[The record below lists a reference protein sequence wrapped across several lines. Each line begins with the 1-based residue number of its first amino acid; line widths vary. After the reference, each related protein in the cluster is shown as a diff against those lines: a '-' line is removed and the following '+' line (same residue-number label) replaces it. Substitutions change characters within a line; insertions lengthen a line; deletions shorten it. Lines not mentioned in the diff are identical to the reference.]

1 MADENIKNIVDYAI
15 SDNVNSM
22 KDAFYDS
29 INDRIFDALEQRKR
43 EIASNLIAQY
53 NDSDESEDET
63 VDEYENDDEE
73 TGEEVEEE

>member
-1 MADENIKNIVDYAI
+1 MDDENIKNIVNFAVA
-15 SDNVNSM
+15 DNVNGM

-53 NDSDESEDET
+53 DTQEGDDDGEG
-63 VDEYENDDEE
+63 YEEQE
-73 TGEEVEEE
+73 GEVEEAEEEE